1 MTISTER
8 DPADPLFDGWHRM
21 TSDDVAERLG
31 LDPVVGLTESEAVS
45 RLEADGPNR
54 LPRAKKRSSVQAFI
68 DQFRSFLIAVL
79 VGAAVLAAIVGDIKD
94 VIVISVVV
102 LFNAVLGFAQEH
114 RAESSLA
121 ALERMLV
128 SRARVR
134 RNGVIIEVNTEELAC
149 GDVVLVDAG
158 DRVPADGRWFMAVDL
173 QVDESAFT
181 GESLPVTKDV
191 MAMPDEAAALA
202 DRRCMGFMNTAVT
215 RGRGELVVTG
225 TGARSEIGR
234 LATMLNAAE
243 TPPTPLQRE
252 IAHLGRRLTLVAA
265 LAVTLVVVLDM
276 IRRVAVEEMLLN
288 AVALAVAAI
297 PEGLPAVLTVTL
309 AVGTN
314 QLAKRQA
321 IVKRLASVETLGAT
335 TVICSDKTG
344 TLTVNQ
350 MTARQVYAGCRWFS
364 VNGEGYAISGAIRPD
379 QDGHAA
385 DLERLL
391 AVCTLCNDASVSD
404 GAAVGDPTE
413 AALVVLAI
421 KGGVDVL
428 DERARRP
435 RLGEVPFDSTAK
447 YMATFHDAGDLID
460 VYVKGAPDVLL
471 NQCTDLAV
479 GNGTC
484 APLDSASGH
493 VALAANDVLGERGLR
508 VLAVASA
515 RIARSTW
522 DPSADLRTYVSE
534 LCFEG
539 LVGLADPPRPAARLA
554 IERCRLAGIDVKM
567 ITGDHAVTAR
577 TIAAELGITGGVITG
592 RELDQLT
599 VDELADRIEGIG
611 VFARVA
617 PEHKVAIVEALQ
629 ELDHVVAM
637 TGDGVN
643 DAPALK
649 RADVGVAMGITGTEV
664 SKEAATMVLTD
675 DNFATIVNAVE
686 GGRTIY
692 DNIIKFVTFQ
702 LSTNIGAILTIVV
715 ASLLGWPGGG
725 RAFFAPI
732 AILWV
737 NIIMDGPP
745 AMALGVDPPGPGTM
759 TRPPRSPESRILTGR
774 RLARLGGYGAIMT
787 AGTLAAYRVTVGSG
801 PVSEAD
807 ATRGTLVALTAF
819 VFFQLFNL
827 QNARFPDHSAL
838 RRHALTNWR
847 LWAASG
853 SVLVAQ
859 VVAMSWN
866 RIQPLLTGRDTS
878 VWLSPKDWAV
888 AVAAATP
895 ILMIEEIRK
904 VLNSRRRRALLQ
916 SHNVDCDGDVT
927 STAPSRRNAQSP

>member
-1 MTISTER
+1 MSSETDSS
-8 DPADPLFDGWHRM
+8 DVGFDGWHCLAAAE
-21 TSDDVAERLG
+21 VAARLG
-31 LDPVVGLTESEAVS
+31 VDPLVGLPVSEAVS
-45 RLEADGPNR
+45 RLDALGPNR
-54 LPRAKKRSSVQAFI
+54 LPRGQQRSSFRAFV
-68 DQFRSFLIAVL
+68 DQFRSFLVAVL
-79 VGAAVLAAIVGDIKD
+79 VGAAVLAAIVGDVKD

-102 LFNAVLGFAQEH
+102 LFNAVLGFLQEH

-128 SRARVR
+128 TRARVR
-134 RNGVIIEVNTEELAC
+134 RDGVIIEINAEELVP
-149 GDVVLVDAG
+149 GDVVVIDAG
-158 DRVPADGRWFMAVDL
+158 DRVPADGRWFVTVDL

-181 GESLPVTKDV
+181 GESLPVTKYDA
-191 MAMPDEAAALA
+191 AMLDEDATLA
-202 DRRCMGFMNTAVT
+202 DRRCMGFMNTTVT

-225 TGARSEIGR
+225 TGADTEIGR

-265 LAVTLVVVLDM
+265 LAVALVVVLDI
-276 IRRVAVEEMLLN
+276 IRGVAVEDMLLN

-309 AVGTN
+309 AVGTS

-350 MTARQVYAGCRWFS
+350 MTARQVHAGACWFS
-364 VNGEGYAISGAIRPD
+364 VNGEGYATSGAIRPD
-379 QDGHAA
+379 QDDHAA

-391 AVCTLCNDASVSD
+391 TVCTLCNDASVSD

-421 KGGVDVL
+421 KGGVDVFG
-428 DERARRP
+428 ERTRRP
-435 RLGEVPFDSTAK
+435 RLGEVPFDSAAK
-447 YMATFHDAGDLID
+447 YMATFHDAGDFID

-471 NQCTDLAV
+471 THCTSTAAGD
-479 GNGTC
+479 GTC
-484 APLDSASGH
+484 APLDPSGRD
-493 VALAANDVLGERGLR
+493 VTLAANDVLGERGLR
-508 VLAVASA
+508 VLAVASR
-515 RIARSTW
+515 RISRSAW
-522 DPSADLRTYVSE
+522 DLNTNPRTHIE
-534 LCFEG
+534 QLCFEG
-539 LVGLADPPRPAARLA
+539 LVGLADPPRPEARLA
-554 IERCRLAGIDVKM
+554 IERCQSAGIQVKM
-567 ITGDHAVTAR
+567 ITGDHAATAR
-577 TIAAELGITGGVITG
+577 TIATELGITGEVITG

-599 VDELADRIEGIG
+599 VDELAARIEGIG

-629 ELDHVVAM
+629 GLNHVVAM

-649 RADVGVAMGITGTEV
+649 RADIGVAMGITGTEV

-702 LSTNIGAILTIVV
+702 LSTNIGAILTIVA
-715 ASLLGWPGGG
+715 ASLLNWPDDG

-759 TRPPRSPESRILTGR
+759 TRPPRPPDSRILTMR
-774 RLARLGGYGAIMT
+774 RLVRLGGYGTIMT
-787 AGTLAAYRVTVGSG
+787 AGTLSAYRLTVGSG
-801 PVSEAD
+801 PVSETD
-807 ATRGTLVALTAF
+807 ATRGTVVALTAF

-838 RRHALTNWR
+838 RRHAITNWR

-853 SVLVAQ
+853 SVLVLQ
-859 VVAMSWN
+859 VGAMTVD
-866 RIQPLLTGRDTS
+866 RIQPLFTGRDAA
-878 VWLSPKDWAV
+878 VQLSPRDWAV
-888 AVAAATP
+888 AIAAATP
-895 ILMIEEIRK
+895 ILIVEELRK
-904 VLNSRRRRALLQ
+904 FLDARNRRI
-916 SHNVDCDGDVT
+916 
-927 STAPSRRNAQSP
+927 

>member
-1 MTISTER
+1 MSSETEAS
-8 DPADPLFDGWHRM
+8 DVGFDGWHGL
-21 TSDDVAERLG
+21 TAGEVAARLG
-31 LDPVVGLTESEAVS
+31 LDPLVGLAVS
-45 RLEADGPNR
+45 GAATRLDAYGPNR
-54 LPRAKKRSSVQAFI
+54 LPRGQKRSSFRAFI
-68 DQFRSFLIAVL
+68 DQFRSFLVVVL
-79 VGAAVLAAIVGDIKD
+79 VCAAVLAAIVGDVKD
-94 VIVISVVV
+94 VVVICVVV
-102 LFNAVLGFAQEH
+102 LFNAVLGFVQEH

-128 SRARVR
+128 NRARVR
-134 RNGVIIEVNTEELAC
+134 RGGVIIEVNAEELVP

-158 DRVPADGRWFMAVDL
+158 DRVPADGRWFVTVDL

-181 GESLPVTKDV
+181 GESLPVTKDDV
-191 MAMPDEAAALA
+191 AMLDEAATLA
-202 DRRCMGFMNTAVT
+202 DRRCMGFMNTTIT

-225 TGARSEIGR
+225 TGAGTEIGR
-234 LATMLNAAE
+234 LATLLNAAE
-243 TPPTPLQRE
+243 SPPTPLQRE
-252 IAHLGRRLTLVAA
+252 IGHLGRRLTVVAA
-265 LAVTLVVVLDM
+265 LAVALVVVLDV
-276 IRRVAVEEMLLN
+276 IRGVAVKDMLLN

-309 AVGTN
+309 AVGTS

-350 MTARQVYAGCRWFS
+350 MTARQVHAGGRWFS
-364 VNGEGYAISGAIRPD
+364 VSGEGYATSGAIRPD
-379 QDGHAA
+379 QNGHAA

-391 AVCTLCNDASVSD
+391 TVCALCNDASVSD
-404 GAAVGDPTE
+404 GGAVGDPTE

-421 KGGVDVL
+421 KGGVEVL
-428 DERARRP
+428 SERARRP
-435 RLGEVPFDSTAK
+435 RLSEVPFNSSAK
-447 YMATFHDAGDLID
+447 YMATFHDAGDFID
-460 VYVKGAPDVLL
+460 IYVKGAPDVLL
-471 NQCTDLAV
+471 THCASTAAGD
-479 GNGTC
+479 GTC
-484 APLDSASGH
+484 APLDPAGRNMI
-493 VALAANDVLGERGLR
+493 LTTNDALGERGLR
-508 VLAVASA
+508 VLAVASR
-515 RIARSTW
+515 RIAHSDW
-522 DPSADLRTYVSE
+522 DPKTDPRTSIQQ

-539 LVGLADPPRPAARLA
+539 LVGLADPPRPEARLA
-554 IERCRLAGIDVKM
+554 IERCRSAGIEVKM
-567 ITGDHAVTAR
+567 ITGDHAATAR
-577 TIAAELGITGGVITG
+577 TIATELGITGEVITG

-599 VDELADRIEGIG
+599 ADELADRIERIG
-611 VFARVA
+611 VFARVR

-629 ELDHVVAM
+629 DLNHVVAM

-649 RADVGVAMGITGTEV
+649 RADIGVAMGITGTEV

-702 LSTNIGAILTIVV
+702 LSTNIGAILTIVA

-759 TRPPRSPESRILTGR
+759 TRPPRPPDSRILTMR
-774 RLARLGGYGAIMT
+774 RLARLCGYGAIMT
-787 AGTLAAYRVTVGSG
+787 AGTLSAYRLTVGSG

-807 ATRGTLVALTAF
+807 TTRGTIVALTAF

-838 RRHALTNWR
+838 RRHAFANWR
-847 LWAASG
+847 LWVASATVLGLQIGAVSWDRIQVLFTGRNAAVQLG
-853 SVLVAQ
+853 LGDW
-859 VVAMSWN
+859 VVA
-866 RIQPLLTGRDTS
+866 I
-878 VWLSPKDWAV
+878 
-888 AVAAATP
+888 AAATP
-895 ILMIEEIRK
+895 ILIVEELRK
-904 VLNSRRRRALLQ
+904 RLGARNRRA
-916 SHNVDCDGDVT
+916 
-927 STAPSRRNAQSP
+927 

>member
-1 MTISTER
+1 MSGETDAS
-8 DPADPLFDGWHRM
+8 DVGFDGWHRL
-21 TSDDVAERLG
+21 TAAEVAARLG
-31 LDPVVGLTESEAVS
+31 SDLLVGLPVSETVS
-45 RLEADGPNR
+45 RLDAHGPNR
-54 LPRAKKRSSVQAFI
+54 LPRGKKRSSLRAFI
-68 DQFRSFLIAVL
+68 DQFRSFLVAVL

-102 LFNAVLGFAQEH
+102 VFNAVLGFVQEH

-128 SRARVR
+128 TRARVR
-134 RNGVIIEVNTEELAC
+134 RDGVIIEVNAEELVP

-158 DRVPADGRWFMAVDL
+158 DRVPADGRWFVTVDL

-181 GESLPVTKDV
+181 GESLPVTKDDV
-191 MAMPDEAAALA
+191 AMFDEAAALA
-202 DRRCMGFMNTAVT
+202 DRRCMGFMNTTVT

-225 TGARSEIGR
+225 TGAGTEIGR
-234 LATMLNAAE
+234 LATMLKAAE

-265 LAVTLVVVLDM
+265 LAVTLVVVLDV
-276 IRRVAVEEMLLN
+276 IRGVAVEDMLLN

-309 AVGTN
+309 AVGTS

-350 MTARQVYAGCRWFS
+350 MTARQVHAGGHWFS
-364 VNGEGYAISGAIRPD
+364 VDGEGYATSGVIRRD
-379 QDGHAA
+379 QDGQRA
-385 DLERLL
+385 DLEPLL
-391 AVCTLCNDASVSD
+391 TVCTLCNDASVSD
-404 GAAVGDPTE
+404 TGAVGDPTE
-413 AALVVLAI
+413 AALVVLAT
-421 KGGVDVL
+421 KGGVDVSG
-428 DERARRP
+428 ERTRRP
-435 RLGEVPFDSTAK
+435 RVGEVPFDSAAK
-447 YMATFHDAGDLID
+447 YMATFHDAGDFID

-471 NQCTDLAV
+471 TRCTSTAAGD
-479 GNGTC
+479 GTC
-484 APLDSASGH
+484 APLDAADRD
-493 VALAANDVLGERGLR
+493 VALAANEVLGERGLR

-515 RIARSTW
+515 RIARLAW
-522 DPSADLRTYVSE
+522 DPTTNPRSHIE
-534 LCFEG
+534 QLCFEG
-539 LVGLADPPRPAARLA
+539 LVGLADPPRPEARLA
-554 IERCRLAGIDVKM
+554 IERCRLAGIEVKM
-567 ITGDHAVTAR
+567 ITGDHAATAR
-577 TIAAELGITGGVITG
+577 TIAAELGITGEVITG

-599 VDELADRIEGIG
+599 VDELATRIEGIG

-629 ELDHVVAM
+629 ERNHVVAM

-649 RADVGVAMGITGTEV
+649 RADIGVAMGITGTEV
-664 SKEAATMVLTD
+664 SKEAATMVLTE

-702 LSTNIGAILTIVV
+702 LSTNIGAILTIIT
-715 ASLLGWPGGG
+715 ASLLGWPGDG

-732 AILWV
+732 ALLWV

-759 TRPPRSPESRILTGR
+759 TRPPRSPDSRILTMR
-774 RLARLGGYGAIMT
+774 RLARLGAYGVIMT
-787 AGTLAAYRVTVGSG
+787 AGTLTAYRVTVGSG
-801 PVSEAD
+801 AVSDTD
-807 ATRGTLVALTAF
+807 AARGTIVALSAF

-827 QNARFPDHSAL
+827 QNTRFPDHSAL
-838 RRHALTNWR
+838 GRHAFTNWR

-853 SVLVAQ
+853 SVLVLQ
-859 VVAMSWN
+859 VGAMTVD
-866 RIQPLLTGRDTS
+866 RIQQLFTGRDAA
-878 VWLSPKDWAV
+878 VRLSLWDWAI
-888 AVAAATP
+888 AIAAATP
-895 ILMIEEIRK
+895 ILIVEELRK
-904 VLNSRRRRALLQ
+904 LTAGRTSRA
-916 SHNVDCDGDVT
+916 
-927 STAPSRRNAQSP
+927 

>member
-1 MTISTER
+1 MSREP
-8 DPADPLFDGWHRM
+8 DSPDVGFDGWHRM
-21 TSDDVAERLG
+21 TSVEVAAQLE
-31 LDPVVGLTESEAVS
+31 LDPLVGLTVSGAVA
-45 RLEADGPNR
+45 RLDTHGPNR
-54 LPRAKKRSSVQAFI
+54 LPRGKKRSSLRAFI
-68 DQFRSFLIAVL
+68 EQFRSFLVAVL
-79 VGAAVLAAIVGDIKD
+79 IGAAVLAAIVGDVKD

-102 LFNAVLGFAQEH
+102 LFNAVLGFVQEH

-128 SRARVR
+128 TRARVR
-134 RNGVIIEVNTEELAC
+134 RGGVITEVSTEELVP
-149 GDVVLVDAG
+149 GDVVVVDAG
-158 DRVPADGRWFMAVDL
+158 DRVPADGRWFVTIDL

-181 GESLPVTKDV
+181 GESLPVSKDDV
-191 MAMPDEAAALA
+191 AMLDEAVALA
-202 DRRCMGFMNTAVT
+202 DRRCMGFMNTTVT

-225 TGARSEIGR
+225 TGEGTEIGR
-234 LATMLNAAE
+234 LATMLNTAE
-243 TPPTPLQRE
+243 SPPTPLQRE

-265 LAVTLVVVLDM
+265 LAVALVVVLDV
-276 IRRVAVEEMLLN
+276 IRGVAVEDMLLN

-309 AVGTN
+309 AVGTS
-314 QLAKRQA
+314 QLATRQA

-350 MTARQVYAGCRWFS
+350 MTARQVHAGGRWFS
-364 VNGEGYAISGAIRPD
+364 VNGEGYATSGAIRPD
-379 QDGHAA
+379 QDGHTA
-385 DLERLL
+385 DLEHLL
-391 AVCTLCNDASVSD
+391 TVCTLCNDASVSD
-404 GAAVGDPTE
+404 GGAVGDPTE

-421 KGGVDVL
+421 KGGVEVVG
-428 DERARRP
+428 ERARRP
-435 RLGEVPFDSTAK
+435 RLGEVPFDSAAK
-447 YMATFHDAGDLID
+447 YMATFHDAGDFID

-471 NQCTDLAV
+471 THCTSTAAGD
-479 GNGTC
+479 GTC
-484 APLDSASGH
+484 APLDPAGRE
-493 VALAANDVLGERGLR
+493 VVLAANDVLGERGLR
-508 VLAVASA
+508 VLAVASR
-515 RIARSTW
+515 RIARSAW
-522 DPSADLRTYVSE
+522 DPNMNPRTYIAE

-539 LVGLADPPRPAARLA
+539 LVGLADPPRPEARLA
-554 IERCRLAGIDVKM
+554 IERCRRAGIDVKM
-567 ITGDHAVTAR
+567 ITGDHAATAR
-577 TIAAELGITGGVITG
+577 TIATELGITGEVITG

-599 VDELADRIEGIG
+599 VDELTDRIERIG

-629 ELDHVVAM
+629 ELNHVVAM

-649 RADVGVAMGITGTEV
+649 RADIGVAMGITGTEV

-702 LSTNIGAILTIVV
+702 LSTNIGAILTIVA
-715 ASLLGWPGGG
+715 ASLLGWPDDG

-759 TRPPRSPESRILTGR
+759 TRPPRPPGSRILTMR
-774 RLARLGGYGAIMT
+774 RLARLGSYGTIMT
-787 AGTLAAYRVTVGSG
+787 VGTLAAYRLTAGSG

-807 ATRGTLVALTAF
+807 ATRGTIVALTAF

-838 RRHALTNWR
+838 RRHAFTNWH
-847 LWAASG
+847 LWAASAT
-853 SVLVAQ
+853 VLGLQ
-859 VVAMSWN
+859 LGAMSWD
-866 RIQPLLTGRDTS
+866 RVQMLFTGRDAA
-878 VWLSPKDWAV
+878 VQLRLGDWAV
-888 AVAAATP
+888 AIAAATP
-895 ILMIEEIRK
+895 ILIVDEIRK
-904 VLNSRRRRALLQ
+904 LLNARDRRA
-916 SHNVDCDGDVT
+916 
-927 STAPSRRNAQSP
+927 

>member
-1 MTISTER
+1 MSGETDESNV
-8 DPADPLFDGWHRM
+8 AFDGWHRL
-21 TSDDVAERLG
+21 TSVEAVAQLG
-31 LDPVVGLTESEAVS
+31 LDPLVGLPVSEVTS
-45 RLEADGPNR
+45 RSDAHGANR
-54 LPRAKKRSSVQAFI
+54 LPRGKKRSSLRAFI
-68 DQFRSFLIAVL
+68 DQFRSFLVAVL
-79 VGAAVLAAIVGDIKD
+79 VGAAVLAAIVGDVKD

-102 LFNAVLGFAQEH
+102 VFNAVLGFVQEH

-128 SRARVR
+128 TRARVR
-134 RNGVIIEVNTEELAC
+134 RDGVTIEVNAEELVP

-158 DRVPADGRWFMAVDL
+158 DRVPADGRWFVTVDL

-181 GESLPVTKDV
+181 GESLPVTKDDV
-191 MAMPDEAAALA
+191 TMLDEPAALA
-202 DRRCMGFMNTAVT
+202 DRRCMGFMNTTVT

-225 TGARSEIGR
+225 TGAGTEIGR

-252 IAHLGRRLTLVAA
+252 IAHLGRRLTLVAG
-265 LAVTLVVVLDM
+265 LAVALVVVLDV
-276 IRRVAVEEMLLN
+276 IRGVAVEDMLLN

-309 AVGTN
+309 AVGTS

-350 MTARQVYAGCRWFS
+350 MTARQVLAGGRWFS
-364 VNGEGYAISGAIRPD
+364 VSGEGYATSGAIRPEH
-379 QDGHAA
+379 DGHGA

-391 AVCTLCNDASVSD
+391 TVCTLCNDAAVSD
-404 GAAVGDPTE
+404 GTAVGDPTE

-428 DERARRP
+428 GERTRRP
-435 RLGEVPFDSTAK
+435 RVAEVPFDSIAK
-447 YMATFHDAGDLID
+447 YMATFHDAGDFID

-471 NQCTDLAV
+471 TQCTSMAAGD
-479 GNGTC
+479 GTY
-484 APLDSASGH
+484 APLDAAGRDA
-493 VALAANDVLGERGLR
+493 ALAANDVLGERGLR

-515 RIARSTW
+515 RITRSAWGPNTN
-522 DPSADLRTYVSE
+522 PRTHIE
-534 LCFEG
+534 HLCFEG
-539 LVGLADPPRPAARLA
+539 LVGLADPPRPEARLA
-554 IERCRLAGIDVKM
+554 IERCGLAGIEVKM
-567 ITGDHAVTAR
+567 ITGDHAATAR
-577 TIAAELGITGGVITG
+577 SIAAELGITGEVITG
-592 RELDQLT
+592 RELDQLS
-599 VDELADRIEGIG
+599 VDERATRIEGIG

-629 ELDHVVAM
+629 ARNHVVAM

-649 RADVGVAMGITGTEV
+649 RADIGVAMGITGTEV
-664 SKEAATMVLTD
+664 AKEAATMVLTD

-702 LSTNIGAILTIVV
+702 LSTNIGAILTIIT
-715 ASLLGWPGGG
+715 ASLLGWPGDG

-759 TRPPRSPESRILTGR
+759 KRPPRSPDSRILTMR
-774 RLARLGGYGAIMT
+774 RLARLGGYGTIMT
-787 AGTLAAYRVTVGSG
+787 AGTLSAYRLTVGSG
-801 PVSEAD
+801 PVSETD
-807 ATRGTLVALTAF
+807 ATRGTVVALTTF
-819 VFFQLFNL
+819 VFFQLVNL

-853 SVLVAQ
+853 AVLVLQ
-859 VVAMSWN
+859 VGAMTVD
-866 RIQPLLTGRDTS
+866 RAQPLFTGRDAA
-878 VWLSPKDWAV
+878 VQLSPRDWAV
-888 AVAAATP
+888 AIVAATP
-895 ILMIEEIRK
+895 ILIVEELRK
-904 VLNSRRRRALLQ
+904 VLDARNRRI
-916 SHNVDCDGDVT
+916 
-927 STAPSRRNAQSP
+927 

>member
-1 MTISTER
+1 MSSQL
-8 DPADPLFDGWHRM
+8 DASDVGFDGWHRM
-21 TSDDVAERLG
+21 TSVEVAAQLG
-31 LDPVVGLTESEAVS
+31 LDPLVGLPVSEAVA
-45 RLEADGPNR
+45 RLDAHGPNR
-54 LPRAKKRSSVQAFI
+54 LPRGKKRSSFRAFI
-68 DQFRSFLIAVL
+68 EQFRSFLVAVL
-79 VGAAVLAAIVGDIKD
+79 VGAAVLAAIVGDVKD

-102 LFNAVLGFAQEH
+102 LFNAVLGFVQEH

-128 SRARVR
+128 TRARVR
-134 RNGVIIEVNTEELAC
+134 RGGVIIEVNAEELVP
-149 GDVVLVDAG
+149 GDVVVVDAG
-158 DRVPADGRWFMAVDL
+158 DRVPADGRWFVTVDL

-181 GESLPVTKDV
+181 GESLPVTKDDV
-191 MAMPDEAAALA
+191 AMLDEPVALA
-202 DRRCMGFMNTAVT
+202 DRRGMGFMNTTLT

-225 TGARSEIGR
+225 TGEGTEIGR

-243 TPPTPLQRE
+243 SPPTPLQRE
-252 IAHLGRRLTLVAA
+252 IAHLGRRLTLVAG
-265 LAVTLVVVLDM
+265 LAVALVVVLDV
-276 IRRVAVEEMLLN
+276 IRGVAVEDMLLN

-309 AVGTN
+309 AVGTSK
-314 QLAKRQA
+314 LAKRQA

-350 MTARQVYAGCRWFS
+350 MTARHVHVGACGFS
-364 VNGEGYAISGAIRPD
+364 VSGEGYVTTGVIRPD
-379 QDGHAA
+379 HDGHTA
-385 DLERLL
+385 DLEHLL
-391 AVCTLCNDASVSD
+391 AVCTLCNDASISE
-404 GAAVGDPTE
+404 GGAVGDPTE
-413 AALVVLAI
+413 AALLVLAI
-421 KGGVDVL
+421 KGGVEVVG
-428 DERARRP
+428 ERTRRP
-435 RLGEVPFDSTAK
+435 RLGEVPFESAAK
-447 YMATFHDAGDLID
+447 YMATFHDAGDFVD

-471 NQCTDLAV
+471 THCTSTAAGD
-479 GNGTC
+479 GTC
-484 APLDSASGH
+484 APLDPAGRDM
-493 VALAANDVLGERGLR
+493 ALATNNVLGERGLR
-508 VLAVASA
+508 VLAVASR
-515 RIARSTW
+515 RIARSAW
-522 DPSADLRTYVSE
+522 DRNTNPRVHVEE

-539 LVGLADPPRPAARLA
+539 LVGLADPPRPEARLA

-567 ITGDHAVTAR
+567 ITGDHVATAR
-577 TIAAELGITGGVITG
+577 TIAAELGITGEVITG

-599 VDELADRIEGIG
+599 VDDLADRIERIG

-617 PEHKVAIVEALQ
+617 PQHKVAIVEALQ
-629 ELDHVVAM
+629 ERNHVVAM

-649 RADVGVAMGITGTEV
+649 RADIGVAMGITGTEV

-702 LSTNIGAILTIVV
+702 LSTNIGAILTIIT
-715 ASLLGWPGGG
+715 ASLLGWPGDG

-759 TRPPRSPESRILTGR
+759 TRPPRQPGSRILTMR
-774 RLARLGGYGAIMT
+774 RLARLGGYGTIMT
-787 AGTLAAYRVTVGSG
+787 VGTLAAYRLTAGSG

-807 ATRGTLVALTAF
+807 ATRGTIVALTAF

-838 RRHALTNWR
+838 RRHAFTNWH
-847 LWAASG
+847 LWAASAT
-853 SVLVAQ
+853 VLGLQ
-859 VVAMSWN
+859 VGAMSWD
-866 RIQPLLTGRDTS
+866 RSQTLFTGQDAA
-878 VWLSPKDWAV
+878 VQLSLGDWAV
-888 AVAAATP
+888 AIAAATP
-895 ILMIEEIRK
+895 ILIIEELRK
-904 VLNSRRRRALLQ
+904 LVTARHRR
-916 SHNVDCDGDVT
+916 V
-927 STAPSRRNAQSP
+927 